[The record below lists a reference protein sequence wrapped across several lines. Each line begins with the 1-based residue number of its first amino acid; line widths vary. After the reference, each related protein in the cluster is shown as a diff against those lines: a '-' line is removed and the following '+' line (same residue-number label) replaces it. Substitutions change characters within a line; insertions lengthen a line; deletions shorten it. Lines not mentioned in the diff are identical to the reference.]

1 MFNTGNAEDAIPLI
15 EKAAGRSPVRANI
28 HVNLG
33 NAYSAANR
41 HADAANAY
49 RRATDIVPNDVNAL
63 HRLATACSQLAQ
75 YDDAA
80 TVLKKAIVV
89 NPGNGALHMAFGV
102 AFKNAGILEEAELFY
117 PDILE
122 KIPNYAE
129 ASANL
134 AVVLQKQGRIDE
146 ALKGYRDAVSLKPE
160 YFRRATINKAATGK
174 GNIWLNLDQAKAS
187 LLPTPKK

>member
-1 MFNTGNAEDAIPLI
+1 MFDTGNAEDAIPLI
-15 EKAAGRSPVRANI
+15 EKVEDRSPDRANI
-28 HVNLG
+28 HVNLW

-49 RRATDIVPNDVNAL
+49 QRATDIVPNDVNAL

-89 NPGNGALHMAFGV
+89 NPGNGALHMALGV
-102 AFKNAGILEEAELFY
+102 AFKNAGKLEEAEFLY
-117 PDILE
+117 RDILE

-134 AVVLQKQGRIDE
+134 AVVLQK
-146 ALKGYRDAVSLKPE
+146 
-160 YFRRATINKAATGK
+160 
-174 GNIWLNLDQAKAS
+174 
-187 LLPTPKK
+187 